1 MVYLKKKDYKRE
13 KMVLITGTVL
23 IFITAILGSQF
34 MAMGKVYSQKVKF
47 LETKG
52 YELNGTLSW
61 DDYETWSQW
70 INEKNFKGKM
80 NIEYRQVMDWTEFYG
95 LLKEAEKAPIYDD
108 SLYGPIYHNAD
119 GYCIWFQTVNS
130 RRADGKGFI
139 QTYVIFPD

>member
-1 MVYLKKKDYKRE
+1 MVYLKQKDYKRE

-23 IFITAILGSQF
+23 IFITAIIGSQF
-34 MAMGKVYSQKVKF
+34 MVMGKVYLEKVKF

-61 DDYETWSQW
+61 SDYDSWSQW
-70 INEKNFKGKM
+70 INEKEFRGKM
-80 NIEYRQVMDWTEFYG
+80 NMEYRQVMDWTEWYA

-108 SLYGPIYHNAD
+108 SLYGPIYKGENE
-119 GYCIWFQTVNS
+119 YCLWFQTVDS

-139 QTYVIFPD
+139 QTYVIFPE